1 MKIFIYLILSLSIF
15 ACSDDDGKWV
25 VSSVITNKGAQHTI
39 KMNTKTGE
47 SSYLGWCESHG
58 DLFWVDLHPYNK
70 NWYEGWED
78 MNGNPIDDCNPVPK
92 KETKSLENKDF

>member
-1 MKIFIYLILSLSIF
+1 
-15 ACSDDDGKWV
+15 
-25 VSSVITNKGAQHTI
+25 
-39 KMNTKTGE
+39 MNTKTGE

-58 DLFWVDLHPYNK
+58 DLFWVDLHPYDK

-92 KETKSLENKDF
+92 KETKSFEKISKSKLDAAIREAKANPQDVEFLTNEDF